1 LVRRLANEIL
11 DAENYGS
18 LHEVV
23 YTGYEPRIAI
33 SAPLLKSEDTLSE
46 YRACK
51 RATRKGPFETFLELV
66 VFFYGLAARQDEMA
80 KIAART
86 LLEIRDG
93 GEGTQWEEEQKK
105 VSEEG
110 VGSVK
115 KYNEYRQLLREVV
128 ICRQVDNF
136 LTYISEFL
144 ALIFRARPQT
154 LRSNET
160 ERLDFILAYSSM
172 EDLINSLAEKRV
184 EALSYQGMS
193 DLIRYMRERLG
204 FDLFENKER
213 EERAVQLIEVRNI
226 IVHNRGIAS
235 RTFLRRMP
243 HFPAK
248 IGEKVRLGDLATK
261 EMELFPI
268 CVCDIDVRGAAK
280 FGLPQSASRGSIP
293 TIDPDSD
300 DTSAIT
306 AKSKDLRR

>member
-1 LVRRLANEIL
+1 MDQRPSRTHIEWPELM
-11 DAENYGS
+11 
-18 LHEVV
+18 
-23 YTGYEPRIAI
+23 TEPCGRFATYY
-33 SAPLLKSEDTLSE
+33 SELI
-46 YRACK
+46 
-51 RATRKGPFETFLELV
+51 GFLM
-66 VFFYGLAARQDEMA
+66 FFYGLAQRQDDMA

-93 GEGTQWEEEQKK
+93 GEDTKWEEDQKK

-110 VGSVK
+110 IGTVK
-115 KYNEYRQLLREVV
+115 KYNQYRQLLREVF

-172 EDLINSLAEKRV
+172 DDLINSLAEKRV
-184 EALSYQGMS
+184 EALSYGGMS
-193 DLIRYMRERLG
+193 DLVKYMRDRLG
-204 FDLFENKER
+204 FELFEDGER

-243 HFPAK
+243 DFPANPK
-248 IGEKVRLGDLATK
+248 ARINH
-261 EMELFPI
+261 
-268 CVCDIDVRGAAK
+268 AARR
-280 FGLPQSASRGSIP
+280 SRTWS
-293 TIDPDSD
+293 
-300 DTSAIT
+300 
-306 AKSKDLRR
+306 